1 MSQLRLLMDGVLD
14 FLYPPIDCVCC
25 GKRLEKRAIHGICKH
40 CHDNMPFIHEPKCTV
55 CSRPVNDETE
65 VCLECKY
72 HRHSY
77 DQALAVFEYS
87 VVIKDL
93 IHRYKYGGEYSLSRT
108 FGFFLSEQLQVSGWK
123 VDLMIPVP
131 LHTNRQKSR
140 GFNQSALLGDYLSQ
154 RNRIPCKDDVLVRS
168 IDTQTQTGFN
178 RDKRAENLKDAFT
191 VVDPQAIK
199 NKSILIIDDVHTTG
213 ATVDGC
219 SRMLRQAGARK
230 IYVLTIATV
239 VLE

>member
-199 NKSILIIDDVHTTG
+199 NESILIIDDVHTTG